1 MKTLTA
7 ATAALLLPTMFYA
20 QQPSADAAACARL
33 TTLKWPNTK
42 VTATHAVAAG
52 QFAVPGGSGAAATQG
67 FADLPAFCRVEL
79 TLTPSPDSDITS
91 EVWLPQSGWNS
102 KFQQVGNGAWAGSIQ
117 YGALAAALRRGYA
130 AASTNAGH
138 TGEDASFA
146 LGHAE
151 KLIDF
156 GYRAVHETAVQSKG
170 TIAAYYGRA
179 AELSYFTGCS
189 GGGRMAFQEAQRF
202 PTDFD
207 AVLAGAPGYDRVNQS
222 VQMLMNAKAT
232 LDHPGSMIPP
242 SKYGVIHRAAVSA
255 CDAADGLKDGLISD
269 PLNCHFDPKVLECK
283 GADAA
288 DCLTSAQVA
297 AAIKIYAGVKN
308 PRTGTEIFPGL
319 EPGSELQWGGPAGGP
334 APLAVGSDLFKYVVF
349 KDPHWDFRTFDLA
362 RDYDAVHQIDS
373 LDLSPTSPDLK
384 SFAARGGKLLI
395 YHGWAD
401 QNVAPRSSVK
411 YYAKL
416 VETISEKRVNDSVRL
431 FFAPGMAHCGGGDGP
446 NTFDALTALE
456 QWREQGKAPTEIIAS
471 HLTNDRVD
479 RTRPLCPYPQV
490 ATFKGTGSIDQADSF
505 LCALGAVAH
514 AQETQYRKPTE
525 LPNPYRLVEGW
536 PTRPTSMNGGHWGE
550 VIRVITS
557 PRTAGRLESG
567 S

>member
-1 MKTLTA
+1 MPAVSVRTMKTVTA
-7 ATAALLLPTMFYA
+7 IAAALLLATVVDA
-20 QQPSADAAACARL
+20 KRPSADGAACAQL
-33 TTLKWPNTK
+33 AATLNLANTK

-52 QFAVPGGSGAAATQG
+52 QFAVPGASGAAPSQEY
-67 FADLPAFCRVEL
+67 ADLPAFCRVEL
-79 TLTPSPDSDITS
+79 SITPSPDSDIAS
-91 EVWLPQSGWNS
+91 EVWLPQSGWNR
-102 KFQQVGNGAWAGSIQ
+102 KFQEVGNGAWAGSIQ
-117 YGALAAALRRGYA
+117 YGGLAAALRRGYA

-138 TGEDASFA
+138 TGADASFA

-156 GYRAVHETAVQSKG
+156 GYRAVHETAVQSKR
-170 TIAAYYGRA
+170 TIAAYYGKTA
-179 AELSYFTGCS
+179 QLSYFNGCS

-242 SKYGVIHRAAVSA
+242 SKYAVIHRAAVRA

-269 PLNCHFDPKVLECK
+269 PLNCHFDPEVLECK

-288 DCLTSAQVA
+288 DCLTSAQVEA
-297 AAIKIYAGVKN
+297 ATKIYAGVTD
-308 PRTGTEIFPGL
+308 PRTGAEIFPGL

-334 APLAVGSDLFKYVVF
+334 TPLAVAGDLFRYVVF

-373 LDLSPTSPDLK
+373 ADLSPTSPDLK

-411 YYAKL
+411 YHAKL
-416 VETISEKRVNDSVRL
+416 VEKMGEKQAHDSVRL
-431 FFAPGMAHCGGGDGP
+431 FLAQGMAHCGGGEGP

-490 ATFKGTGSIDQADSF
+490 ATYKGIGSIDQAASF
-505 LCALGAVAH
+505 LCA
-514 AQETQYRKPTE
+514 P
-525 LPNPYRLVEGW
+525 
-536 PTRPTSMNGGHWGE
+536 
-550 VIRVITS
+550 IRH
-557 PRTAGRLESG
+557 
-567 S
+567 